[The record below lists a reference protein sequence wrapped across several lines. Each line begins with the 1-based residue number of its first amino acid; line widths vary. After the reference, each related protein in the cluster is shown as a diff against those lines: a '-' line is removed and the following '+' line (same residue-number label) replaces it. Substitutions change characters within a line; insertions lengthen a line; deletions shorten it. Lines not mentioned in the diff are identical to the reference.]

1 MENKSKLKYRVY
13 TNVCMYSIS
22 CRDAGRDC
30 DCIIEGETKEEI
42 LKNAAEHAVK
52 EHGYKEQDIMTPEMK
67 NKIISLI
74 RKS

>member
-1 MENKSKLKYRVY
+1 MNGTLTLKCIYFIIKLMLR
-13 TNVCMYSIS
+13 IS

-30 DCIIEGETKEEI
+30 DCIIEGETEDEI

>member
-1 MENKSKLKYRVY
+1 MPPCIQFHVVMRVEIVTALLKAK
-13 TNVCMYSIS
+13 T
-22 CRDAGRDC
+22 
-30 DCIIEGETKEEI
+30 EEEI

>member
-1 MENKSKLKYRVY
+1 MY
-13 TNVCMYSIS
+13 TVS
-22 CRDAGRDC
+22 CRDAGRVC

-52 EHGYKEQDIMTPEMK
+52 KHGYKEQDIMTPEMK